1 MEGSA
6 SYTLEQMSGR
16 PVQMMQSFMTS
27 SVLVNDLLIKSDYY
41 GSYYGLFAPQVNIN
55 KMMSLNLSQVNSL
68 LGYQA
73 SVRSSETILFIVLLI
88 LGLGGLA
95 VGVIALLKFMQAK
108 KLADV
113 TSGDRV

>member
-1 MEGSA
+1 
-6 SYTLEQMSGR
+6 
-16 PVQMMQSFMTS
+16 MQSFMTS
-27 SVLVNDLLIKSDYY
+27 FQIVNDMLIKSVYSDY
-41 GSYYGLFAPQVNIN
+41 GYGLFVPQVNIN
-55 KMMSLNLSQVNSL
+55 KMSSLNLSQVNSL

>member
-1 MEGSA
+1 
-6 SYTLEQMSGR
+6 
-16 PVQMMQSFMTS
+16 
-27 SVLVNDLLIKSDYY
+27 LLIKSDYY

>member
-1 MEGSA
+1 
-6 SYTLEQMSGR
+6 
-16 PVQMMQSFMTS
+16 MTS
-27 SVLVNDLLIKSDYY
+27 FQLFNDLLIQSAYNY
-41 GSYYGLFAPQVNIN
+41 WSYGLFVPKVNIN
-55 KMMSLNLSQVNSL
+55 KMSSLNLSQVNSL